1 MPKKIDIFNL
11 VLYNCI
17 INLNLNNKFYKA
29 GEYLM
34 YKSNRIW
41 ACIIIVTVF
50 TFIFVHS
57 SFSASSEEITRLQ
70 QSLQIAYRNYVDAST
85 LGGPNCAEA
94 QKWFNDYQNLAKK
107 YNELTGG
114 SEQVSAPSDVASDA
128 QGASSADSY
137 KKPNIFNKIGYQF
150 LERLKVLLNKVPSH
164 VNDFAL
170 GEMNFVTGNY
180 KDALTLYQM
189 AQRKAELDGKYY
201 YQSIYWQG
209 RCYLEMAKTAS
220 TESERIALYKKAQE
234 RFLNVSMNLLLK
246 NNRNQQ
252 EKMYEQDSTNLVIQ
266 IKRYVGSQNI
276 SIPNPPSNNNSD
288 NGNNITSNL
297 DDNSWQKELRYDYM
311 ISDKAYIDTNSMS
324 RNQIQNFLS
333 SKQSVLSRP
342 VDGKYPADMIYE
354 AAHKYGISPKVLLAR
369 LQTEQGLV
377 TKKTATQK
385 QLDWALGC
393 GAYDGGNWN
402 TKYQGLEKQIEY
414 GAKTMRNHYNIG
426 LSKLSNQESI
436 PMKIDGETIKIK
448 NAATYAQYMYTPHK
462 HGGKL
467 FRSIYISFF

>member
-1 MPKKIDIFNL
+1 
-11 VLYNCI
+11 
-17 INLNLNNKFYKA
+17 
-29 GEYLM
+29 M
-34 YKSNRIW
+34 YKYKRSLICT
-41 ACIIIVTVF
+41 AFFVIFSFVF
-50 TFIFVHS
+50 IHS
-57 SFSASSEEITRLQ
+57 SFSASNEEVARLL

-94 QKWFNDYQNLAKK
+94 QKWFNDYQQLAQK
-107 YNELTGG
+107 YNKLTGG
-114 SEQVSAPSDVASDA
+114 GERISAPDDVFTPDG
-128 QGASSADSY
+128 QGASSSSSSSPY
-137 KKPNIFNKIGYQF
+137 KKPNVLDKIGYQF
-150 LERLKVLLNKVPSH
+150 LERLKTLLNKVPSH

-189 AQRKAELDGKYY
+189 AERKAELDGKYY

-220 TESERIALYKKAQE
+220 SESERIAFYKKAQE

-246 NNRNQQ
+246 NLRNQQ

-266 IKRYVGSQNI
+266 IKQCIGSNNI
-276 SIPNPPSNNNSD
+276 SLPNLPATGGN
-288 NGNNITSNL
+288 NNITSGL
-297 DDNSWQKELRYDYM
+297 EDNSWLKELRYDYM
-311 ISDKAYIDTNSMS
+311 ISDRAYIDTNSMS
-324 RNQIQNFLS
+324 RNQIQSFLE

-342 VDGKYPADMIYE
+342 VNGKYPADMIHE
-354 AAHKYGISPKVLLAR
+354 AANKYGISPKVLLAR

-393 GAYDGGNWN
+393 GAYDSGNWN
-402 TKYQGLEKQIEY
+402 TKYRGLEKQIEY

-426 LSKLSNQESI
+426 LSKLSNQETIS
-436 PMKIDGETIKIK
+436 MKIDGETIKVK

>member
-1 MPKKIDIFNL
+1 
-11 VLYNCI
+11 
-17 INLNLNNKFYKA
+17 
-29 GEYLM
+29 M
-34 YKSNRIW
+34 YKNRRLLLS
-41 ACIIIVTVF
+41 AVLF
-50 TFIFVHS
+50 LAFSFIFIHS
-57 SFSASSEEITRLQ
+57 SFSASNEELTRLQ

-85 LGGPNCAEA
+85 LGGANCAEA
-94 QKWFNDYQNLAKK
+94 QKWFNDYQTLAKK

-114 SEQVSAPSDVASDA
+114 SVQVAAPSDDA
-128 QGASSADSY
+128 AAAGQGSSSSTTY
-137 KKPNIFNKIGYQF
+137 QKPNIFNRIGYQF

-180 KDALTLYQM
+180 KDALMLYQM
-189 AQRKAELDGKYY
+189 AERKAQLDGKYY

-209 RCYLEMAKTAS
+209 RCYLEMAKAAPAGS
-220 TESERIALYKKAQE
+220 QRTEYYKKAQE
-234 RFLNVSMNLLLK
+234 RFLNVSMNLLIK
-246 NNRNQQ
+246 NFRNEQ
-252 EKMYEQDSTNLVIQ
+252 EKTYEKDSTNLVIQ
-266 IKRYVGSQNI
+266 IRRVIGVQNSTI
-276 SIPNPPSNNNSD
+276 TYPGNPGGNNN
-288 NGNNITSNL
+288 NNNNITSNL

-311 ISDKAYIDTNSMS
+311 ISDRAYIDINAMS
-324 RNQIQNFLS
+324 RNQIQNFLA
-333 SKQSVLSRP
+333 SKNSVLSRP
-342 VDGKYPADMIYE
+342 VNGKYPADMIYE

-369 LQTEQGLV
+369 LQTEQSLV
-377 TKKTATQK
+377 TRTTATQK

-426 LSKLSNQESI
+426 LSKLAHQESI

-462 HGGKL
+462 HGGQL
-467 FRSIYISFF
+467 FRSIYIKFF

>member
-1 MPKKIDIFNL
+1 
-11 VLYNCI
+11 
-17 INLNLNNKFYKA
+17 
-29 GEYLM
+29 M
-34 YKSNRIW
+34 YKNTRLLLS
-41 ACIIIVTVF
+41 AVLF
-50 TFIFVHS
+50 LAFSFIFIHS
-57 SFSASSEEITRLQ
+57 SFSASNEELTRLQ

-94 QKWFNDYQNLAKK
+94 QKWFNDYQTLAKK

-114 SEQVSAPSDVASDA
+114 TEQVAAPSDDA
-128 QGASSADSY
+128 AAAGQQDSSASY
-137 KKPNIFNKIGYQF
+137 KKPNIFNRISYQF

-189 AQRKAELDGKYY
+189 AERKAQLDGKYY

-209 RCYLEMAKTAS
+209 RCYLEMAKAAPAGS
-220 TESERIALYKKAQE
+220 QRTEYYKKAQE
-234 RFLNVSMNLLLK
+234 RFLNVSMNLLIK
-246 NNRNQQ
+246 NFRNEQ
-252 EKMYEQDSTNLVIQ
+252 ERTYEKDSTNLVIQ
-266 IKRYVGSQNI
+266 IRKVIGSQNSTI
-276 SIPNPPSNNNSD
+276 TYPGNPGGN
-288 NGNNITSNL
+288 NNITSNL

-311 ISDKAYIDTNSMS
+311 ISDRAYIDTNAMT
-324 RNQIQNFLS
+324 RNQIQNFLD

-342 VDGKYPADMIYE
+342 VNGKYPADMIYE

-369 LQTEQGLV
+369 LQTEQSLV

-426 LSKLSNQESI
+426 LSKLAHQESI

-462 HGGKL
+462 HGGQL
-467 FRSIYISFF
+467 FRSIYIKFF

>member
-1 MPKKIDIFNL
+1 MFKNTRL
-11 VLYNCI
+11 LLSAVLF
-17 INLNLNNKFYKA
+17 LAF
-29 GEYLM
+29 
-34 YKSNRIW
+34 S
-41 ACIIIVTVF
+41 
-50 TFIFVHS
+50 FIFIHS
-57 SFSASSEEITRLQ
+57 SFSASNEELTRLQ

-94 QKWFNDYQNLAKK
+94 QKWFNDYQTLAKK

-114 SEQVSAPSDVASDA
+114 TGQVAAPSYDA
-128 QGASSADSY
+128 TAGGQGASSDTY

-189 AQRKAELDGKYY
+189 AERKAELDGKYY

-209 RCYLEMAKTAS
+209 RCYLEMAKAAPAGS
-220 TESERIALYKKAQE
+220 QRTEYYKKAQE
-234 RFLNVSMNLLLK
+234 RFLNVSMNLLIK
-246 NNRNQQ
+246 NFRNEQ
-252 EKMYEQDSTNLVIQ
+252 ERTYEKDSTNLVIQ
-266 IKRYVGSQNI
+266 IRKVIGVQNSTI
-276 SIPNPPSNNNSD
+276 TYPGNNN
-288 NGNNITSNL
+288 NNNNITSNL

-311 ISDKAYIDTNSMS
+311 ISDRAYIDTNAMS
-324 RNQIQNFLS
+324 RNQIQSFLD

-342 VDGKYPADMIYE
+342 VNGKYPADMIYE

-369 LQTEQGLV
+369 LQTEQSLV

-426 LSKLSNQESI
+426 LSKLAHQESI

-462 HGGKL
+462 HGGQL
-467 FRSIYISFF
+467 FRSIYIKFF

>member
-1 MPKKIDIFNL
+1 MYRHSRLLL
-11 VLYNCI
+11 VAALAVAFS
-17 INLNLNNKFYKA
+17 LA
-29 GEYLM
+29 
-34 YKSNRIW
+34 
-41 ACIIIVTVF
+41 
-50 TFIFVHS
+50 FIHS
-57 SFSASSEEITRLQ
+57 SFSASTEELTRLQ

-85 LGGPNCAEA
+85 LGGANCAEA
-94 QKWFNDYQNLAKK
+94 QKWFNEYQALAER
-107 YNELTGG
+107 YNKLTGG
-114 SEQVSAPSDVASDA
+114 SAPVAAPVEDSSQA
-128 QGASSADSY
+128 GQGASSDASY
-137 KKPNIFNKIGYQF
+137 KKPNLFDKIGYQF

-189 AQRKAELDGKYY
+189 AERKAELDGKYY

-209 RCYLEMAKTAS
+209 RCYLEMAKTAG
-220 TESERIALYKKAQE
+220 TESERVALYKKAQE

-246 NNRNQQ
+246 NFRNQQ

-266 IKRYVGSQNI
+266 IRKVIGSSNI
-276 SIPNPPSNNNSD
+276 TVNPGNTGGYNNT
-288 NGNNITSNL
+288 NITSNL

-311 ISDKAYIDTNSMS
+311 ISDRAYIDTNAMS
-324 RNQIQNFLS
+324 RNQIQNFLE

-342 VDGKYPADMIYE
+342 VNGKYPADMIYD

-369 LQTEQGLV
+369 LQTEQSLV
-377 TKKTATQK
+377 TRKTATQK

-426 LSKLSNQESI
+426 LSKLANQESI
-436 PMKIDGETIKIK
+436 PMKIDGETIKVK

-462 HGGKL
+462 HGGQL

>member
-1 MPKKIDIFNL
+1 
-11 VLYNCI
+11 
-17 INLNLNNKFYKA
+17 
-29 GEYLM
+29 M
-34 YKSNRIW
+34 YKYKRSLICT
-41 ACIIIVTVF
+41 AFFLIFSFVF
-50 TFIFVHS
+50 IHS
-57 SFSASSEEITRLQ
+57 SFSASNEELTRLQ

-94 QKWFNDYQNLAKK
+94 QKWFNDYQDLAKK

-114 SEQVSAPSDVASDA
+114 GERIAAPEDVLTSDG
-128 QGASSADSY
+128 QGASQSDSSY

-150 LERLKVLLNKVPSH
+150 LERLKTLLNKVPSH

-189 AQRKAELDGKYY
+189 AERKAELDGKYY

-209 RCYLEMAKTAS
+209 RCYLEMAKTAQS
-220 TESERIALYKKAQE
+220 ESERTAFYKKAQE

-246 NNRNQQ
+246 NSRNQQ
-252 EKMYEQDSTNLVIQ
+252 ERTYEQDSTNLVIQ
-266 IKRYVGSQNI
+266 IKQYIGTNNI
-276 SIPNPPSNNNSD
+276 SLPNPPTTGGNNN
-288 NGNNITSNL
+288 NNNNITSGL
-297 DDNSWQKELRYDYM
+297 EDTSWLKELRYDYT
-311 ISDKAYIDTNSMS
+311 ISDRAYIDTNAMS
-324 RNQIQNFLS
+324 RNQIQNFLE

-342 VDGKYPADMIYE
+342 VNGKYPADMIHE
-354 AAHKYGISPKVLLAR
+354 AANKYGISPKVLLAR

-377 TKKTATQK
+377 TKKNATQK

-393 GAYDGGNWN
+393 GAYDSGNWN

-426 LSKLSNQESI
+426 LSKLSSQETIS
-436 PMKIDGETIKIK
+436 MKIDGETIKVK
-448 NAATYAQYMYTPHK
+448 NAASYAQYMYTPHK
-462 HGGKL
+462 HGSKL

>member
-1 MPKKIDIFNL
+1 MVYYKHRHRLLCAAFFLIF
-11 VLYNCI
+11 
-17 INLNLNNKFYKA
+17 
-29 GEYLM
+29 
-34 YKSNRIW
+34 S
-41 ACIIIVTVF
+41 
-50 TFIFVHS
+50 FIFIHS
-57 SFSASSEEITRLQ
+57 SYSASNEELTRLQ

-85 LGGPNCAEA
+85 LGGSNCAEA
-94 QKWFNDYQNLAKK
+94 QKWFNDYQNLAQK
-107 YNELTGG
+107 YNKLAGG
-114 SEQVSAPSDVASDA
+114 DRVAAPADLSTANG
-128 QGASSADSY
+128 QGAALSESGSN
-137 KKPNIFNKIGYQF
+137 KKPTIFNKIGYQF

-189 AQRKAELDGKYY
+189 AERKAELDGKYY

-220 TESERIALYKKAQE
+220 TETERITFYKKAQE

-246 NNRNQQ
+246 NYRNQQ
-252 EKMYEQDSTNLVIQ
+252 EKLYEQDSTNLVIQ
-266 IKRYVGSQNI
+266 IKKYIGSQNI
-276 SIPNPPSNNNSD
+276 ALPETATGNNGG
-288 NGNNITSNL
+288 GNTNITSNL
-297 DDNSWQKELRYDYM
+297 EDTSWLNELRYDYM
-311 ISDKAYIDTNSMS
+311 ISDRAYIDTNSMS
-324 RNQIQNFLS
+324 RDQIQNFLT
-333 SKQSVLSRP
+333 SKQSVLSKP

-393 GAYDGGNWN
+393 GAYDSGNWN
-402 TKYQGLEKQIEY
+402 TKYKGLEKQIEY

-426 LSKLSNQESI
+426 LSKLSGQETIS
-436 PMKIDGETIKIK
+436 MTIDGETIKIK
-448 NAATYAQYMYTPHK
+448 NAATYAQYKYTPHK

-467 FRSIYISFF
+467 FRSIYVSFF